1 MTSYHQAPP
10 SQLRFPDSYRAALR
24 VATAIAVIKWI
35 LIALIVMGQLGG
47 AAYVLATSEGSDVD
61 SGLILL
67 GIVLSFVVLVLAV
80 VLVWVLF
87 GWFEHV
93 LRVLVSIADHTRA
106 G

>member
-1 MTSYHQAPP
+1 MTPYPAPP
-10 SQLRFPDSYRAALR
+10 PRFPGTYRSALR
-24 VATAIAVIKWI
+24 VATTIAVLKWI
-35 LIALIVMGQLGG
+35 LIALIIMAQLGG
-47 AAYVLATSEGSDVD
+47 AGYALATSEGSDVD
-61 SGLILL
+61 GTLILL
-67 GIVLSFVVLVLAV
+67 AVAASFVVLVLAV